1 MDGVGGKA
9 SIAYHRGLSFIKYLA
24 NARDRHSIHSPF
36 LFDWYSRM
44 LHHSFEESTE
54 ERDYLK
60 MIQSSQYLLDRLD
73 PGEGENR
80 AIRVSRLF
88 RRTKSSKRL
97 LSFLDYIVYD
107 KSSIRVLELG
117 TCLESSTLRL
127 SSNPQA
133 ELWTIEGDPS
143 ISDFLNSNF
152 PKRKNIRLVPR
163 SFSDVLPSVLDE
175 M

>member
-1 MDGVGGKA
+1 M
-9 SIAYHRGLSFIKYLA
+9 
-24 NARDRHSIHSPF
+24 
-36 LFDWYSRM
+36 
-44 LHHSFEESTE
+44 
-54 ERDYLK
+54 K